1 MSAGTATYSGNPSTS
16 PKDEVRFL
24 CGDTGPSFAL
34 NDNEINYELAIV
46 YPAPSSPPSSG
57 NFLPASY
64 CAQAI
69 AALYKTLVDK
79 SVGDLKISYSQ
90 MAKQFE
96 AISERL
102 RSRAAISMVPT
113 YFGGINLADKIAN
126 YLNNSVVQTAIKID
140 GMDYDWPLHPPS
152 GAGLGPGPG
161 NGENEV

>member
-126 YLNNSVVQTAIKID
+126 DNSYGTVQTAVKID
-140 GMDYDWPLHPPS
+140 SMDYLWPLHPPNGS
-152 GAGLGPGPG
+152 GLGPGPG
-161 NGENEV
+161 TGEDEV

>member
-102 RSRAAISMVPT
+102 RSRAAIAGVPT

-126 YLNNSVVQTAIKID
+126 DNSYGTVQTAIKID
-140 GMDYDWPLHPPS
+140 GQDYQWPLHPPNGS
-152 GAGLGPGPG
+152 GLGPGPG
-161 NGENEV
+161 TGEDEV

>member
-1 MSAGTATYSGNPSTS
+1 M
-16 PKDEVRFL
+16 
-24 CGDTGPSFAL
+24 
-34 NDNEINYELAIV
+34 NDNEVNYEINIV
-46 YPAPSSPPSSG
+46 YPAPGSPPPSG

-69 AALYKTLVDK
+69 AALYKSLVDK
-79 SVGDLKISYSQ
+79 NVGDLKISYSQ

-102 RSRAAISMVPT
+102 RSRAAIAGVPT

-126 YLNNSVVQTAIKID
+126 DLNNGTVQSAIKID

>member
-1 MSAGTATYSGNPSTS
+1 M
-16 PKDEVRFL
+16 
-24 CGDTGPSFAL
+24 

-79 SVGDLKISYSQ
+79 NVGDLKISYSQ

-126 YLNNSVVQTAIKID
+126 DNSYGTVQTAIKID
-140 GMDYDWPLHPPS
+140 GQDYQWPLHPPNGS
-152 GAGLGPGPG
+152 GLGPGPG
-161 NGENEV
+161 TGEDEV